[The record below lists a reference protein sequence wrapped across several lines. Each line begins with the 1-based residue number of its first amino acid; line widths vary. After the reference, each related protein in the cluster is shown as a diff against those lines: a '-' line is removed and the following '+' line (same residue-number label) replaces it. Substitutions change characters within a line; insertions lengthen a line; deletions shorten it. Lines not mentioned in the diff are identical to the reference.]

1 MILVQVAVGHFSGFQ
16 LNQLLPV
23 PGVNVSVVGGG
34 QITLRSL
41 NPIPDGLQAAA
52 HHVLP
57 PLHLVLAI
65 LQSVM
70 LCCQAWMIPYLQS
83 RIGVLVTVA

>member
-1 MILVQVAVGHFSGFQ
+1 MGGRFNKANLVILVQVAVGHLSGLQ
-16 LNQLLPV
+16 LNQLLSV
-23 PGVNVSVVGGG
+23 AGVNVSVVGGG

-57 PLHLVLAI
+57 PFHLMLAI

-70 LCCQAWMIPYLQS
+70 LCCQAWVISYLQ
-83 RIGVLVTVA
+83 